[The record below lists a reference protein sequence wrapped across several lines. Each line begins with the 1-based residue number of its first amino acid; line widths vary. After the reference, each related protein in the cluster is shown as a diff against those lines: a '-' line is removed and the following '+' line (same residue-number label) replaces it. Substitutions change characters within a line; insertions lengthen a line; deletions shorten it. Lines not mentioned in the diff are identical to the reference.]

1 MFIYALMIFFALS
14 IDTEQDRCNQKQFEQ
29 NVLELKNTGPK
40 TLGDTVG
47 NMDELVD
54 WADKVKE
61 AAIYP
66 HLTKPLPSLDINKF
80 LEDFGAS
87 GM

>member
-1 MFIYALMIFFALS
+1 MFVKITLMLLF
-14 IDTEQDRCNQKQFEQ
+14 
-29 NVLELKNTGPK
+29 VLKKCDEA
-40 TLGDTVG
+40 LGDTVG
-47 NMDELVD
+47 NIDELVD

>member
-1 MFIYALMIFFALS
+1 M
-14 IDTEQDRCNQKQFEQ
+14 
-29 NVLELKNTGPK
+29 
-40 TLGDTVG
+40 GDTVG
-47 NMDELVD
+47 NIDELVN

-66 HLTKPLPSLDINKF
+66 HMTKPLPSLDINKF